1 VASAGSRLSVQSGQF
16 GGWDQVDDH
25 ARRMFGL
32 NSALVRAAGQ
42 DHHPVADHQ
51 PPAPA
56 RRAAADRSTGAREPG
71 TAGPPWSSPPG
82 AFLATATAAS
92 TSPDDLIAIT
102 VNELR
107 RLFHAL
113 IIEPDRRIA
122 DVTTWSIDRCRHQ
135 ATVKASHYT
144 RQALAEP

>member
-1 VASAGSRLSVQSGQF
+1 MSVQSGQF

-25 ARRMFGL
+25 ALRLFGL

-56 RRAAADRSTGAREPG
+56 RRDAADRSTAAREPG
-71 TAGPPWSSPPG
+71 AAGPPWSSPPG

-92 TSPDDLIAIT
+92 TSSPDDLIAIT

-122 DVTTWSIDRCRHQ
+122 DVTTWSIHRCRHQ
-135 ATVKASHYT
+135 ATAKASHYT